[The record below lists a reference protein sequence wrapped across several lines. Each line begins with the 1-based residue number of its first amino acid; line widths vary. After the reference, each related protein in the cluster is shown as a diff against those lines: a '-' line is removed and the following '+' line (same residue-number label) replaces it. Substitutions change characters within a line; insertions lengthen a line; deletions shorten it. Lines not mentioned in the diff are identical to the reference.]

1 MCALAGGLSAALCLM
16 VARPYS
22 WQEKYRNVWA
32 EMQGLS
38 RSVGD
43 PVLRSLDLAER
54 DAEA

>member
-1 MCALAGGLSAALCLM
+1 VCALAGGLSAALCLM